1 MKNMK
6 AAGEHTQKMWDA
18 VAYIYADAISHPF
31 VVQLAKGILDK
42 NHFAHF
48 LSQDIL
54 YLKDDNLALDL
65 LAQKAPN
72 ASEKQ
77 FFQMLAKDGLDIE
90 RALHNEFLK
99 HFEIKEAKEKSP
111 VIEKYSSFLLNHSKK
126 SVFAIAAAALLPCF
140 WVYNSVG
147 NHILTIA
154 EAGNTYQMWID
165 TYHSDAYAQYTQR
178 FINIVERLASKAKA
192 DEALY
197 QEMLKAFTQS
207 TQYELDFFEE
217 AMNCNCNIL

>member
-1 MKNMK
+1 MK
-6 AAGEHTQKMWDA
+6 AAGKYTQKMWDA
-18 VAYIYADAISHPF
+18 IASIYEETITHPF
-31 VVQLAKGILDK
+31 VVQLAKGTLDK
-42 NHFAHF
+42 NNFAHF

-65 LAQKAPN
+65 IAEKAPN
-72 ASEKQ
+72 KSEKQ

-90 RALHNEFLK
+90 KKLHNEFLTY
-99 HFEIKEAKEKSP
+99 FDIEEAQEKSP
-111 VIEKYSSFLLNHSKK
+111 AIEKYTSFLLNHSEN

-154 EAGNTYQMWID
+154 EPDNEYQMWID
-165 TYHSDAYAQYTQR
+165 TYRSDAYEQYTQK
-178 FINIVERLASKAKA
+178 FIDIVERLASGAA
-192 DEALY
+192 EELL

-217 AMNCNCNIL
+217 AMTR

>member
-1 MKNMK
+1 MK

-18 VAYIYADAISHPF
+18 VASIYADAISHPF
-31 VVQLAKGILDK
+31 VVQLAKGTLDK
-42 NHFAHF
+42 NNFAHF

-77 FFQMLAKDGLDIE
+77 FFQMLAKEGLDIE

-99 HFEIKEAKEKSP
+99 YFEIKEAKEKSP
-111 VIEKYSSFLLNHSKK
+111 ATETYTSFLLNHSKN
-126 SVFAIAAAALLPCF
+126 SVFALAAAALLPCF

-147 NHILTIA
+147 NHILTLA
-154 EAGNTYQMWID
+154 EPDNAYQMWID
-165 TYHSDAYAQYTQR
+165 TYHSDAYAHYTQR
-178 FINIVERLASKAKA
+178 FIDIVERLASKA

-217 AMNCNCNIL
+217 AMNRHCNIP